1 VTVDIIAKVRR
12 VYFVQ
17 KRKIQTIA
25 LASSEPSTAMCVGI
39 NRNPGCATILRRG
52 SLKPG
57 GG

>member
-1 VTVDIIAKVRR
+1 MDMIAKVRR

-17 KRKIQTIA
+17 KRKIQAIA

-39 NRNPGCATILRRG
+39 SRDPGCATILRRG